1 MTQSSYPFDAQTVS
15 ETQYSQFFRELQDS
29 GVCAQ
34 TSDLDLRV
42 GAAGTGMTVTVQPG
56 RAILRGHAYSSTA
69 VETLTIAASESQSR
83 TDRVILRLDPTA
95 NTIVLAVLKGT
106 AGGGFPALN
115 QTDTGVY
122 ELLLANV
129 TVGANVTVITSGNV
143 SRQRS
148 FVGHRTGHWE
158 TEQRPSSPRLGK
170 LGYNFTTN
178 RWEFWDGSAWTDLA
192 PIVDYSTLANKPSS
206 FPPSDHSHAWADITS
221 KPTTF
226 PPSAHTHPAPAWN
239 DVTSKPTT
247 FAPSSHSHDWASIT
261 SKPSTFTPSGH
272 SHSWGDI
279 SGKPSQYPPTDHWH
293 GQYLEGGD
301 TIAWA
306 NGSKQPHARSV
317 SGSGTYYAVWVR
329 GDGGFCKNTSSL
341 RFKQNVRDHD
351 VNADAVLNLRPVVYD
366 RLPDEEGGDYARDE
380 FGLVAE
386 EVHEHLPEIVTR
398 DEDGRIDTVRYDL
411 LGVALL
417 PVVQRQAKQIEDLE
431 ARLAR
436 LEAKHSGTAE

>member
-1 MTQSSYPFDAQTVS
+1 MAITSYPFDSQAVT
-15 ETQYSQFFRELQDS
+15 ETDYSRLFREFQS
-29 GVCAQ
+29 TGVADGVGG
-34 TSDLDLRV
+34 TSLYAYAD
-42 GAAGTGMTVTVQPG
+42 GTGMTVKVNSG
-56 RAILRGHAYSSTA
+56 FAIVRGHAIYSTA
-69 VETLTIAASESQSR
+69 TEVLTIAASGTASR
-83 TDRVILRLDPTA
+83 VDRVVLKLDPAA
-95 NTIVLAVLKGT
+95 NSITLAVKTGA
-106 AGGGFPALN
+106 AGSTPPALT
-115 QTDTGVY
+115 QTDTGIY
-122 ELLLANV
+122 EMTLARV
-129 TVGANVTVITSGNV
+129 TVGANVTSISAASVQGERKFIGNT
-143 SRQRS
+143 
-148 FVGHRTGHWE
+148 VGGWT
-158 TEQRPSSPRLGK
+158 TDTRPDSPRVGRLGF
-170 LGYNFTTN
+170 NQSTSA
-178 RWEFWDGSAWTDLA
+178 WEFWNGTAWSDMA
-192 PIVDYSTLANKPSS
+192 PTVSWSSLTGKPST
-206 FPPSDHSHAWADITS
+206 FAPATHSHDWADINAKPTTFAPS
-221 KPTTF
+221 AHTHAWGEISGKPTTF
-226 PPSAHTHPAPAWN
+226 PPST
-239 DVTSKPTT
+239 
-247 FAPSSHSHDWASIT
+247 HSHDWGSIT
-261 SKPSTFTPSGH
+261 SKPSTFTPSSH
-272 SHSWGDI
+272 SHS
-279 SGKPSQYPPTDHWH
+279 
-293 GQYLEGGD
+293 QYLEGGD

-436 LEAKHSGTAE
+436 LEAKLS